1 MTNIE
6 LLDKHNYI
14 SKNTERESFDFILE
28 LSKQKMAYKYI
39 IARANQILRANKVI
53 SLELEYKEKGINI
66 LDMVNY
72 FYKQEKV
79 INDREYQVFTDKI
92 KCVDYQNIAINLFV
106 TTDRIKQIE
115 SSLIKKLQH
124 KRLLSEFLEIFP
136 IKEV

>member
-1 MTNIE
+1 MNH
-6 LLDKHNYI
+6 KHF
-14 SKNTERESFDFILE
+14 R
-28 LSKQKMAYKYI
+28 
-39 IARANQILRANKVI
+39 QILISNKVI

>member
-6 LLDKHNYI
+6 FLDKHNYI

-66 LDMVNY
+66 FDMVNY
-72 FYKQEKV
+72 FHKQEKV

-92 KCVDYQNIAINLFV
+92 KCLDYQNIAINLFV

-124 KRLLSEFLEIFP
+124 EKLISKFLEIFQ
-136 IKEV
+136 IKEG

>member
-6 LLDKHNYI
+6 FLDKHNYI

-53 SLELEYKEKGINI
+53 SLELEYKEKGISI
-66 LDMVNY
+66 FDMVNY
-72 FYKQEKV
+72 FHKQEKG
-79 INDREYQVFTDKI
+79 INDREYQVFIDRI
-92 KCVDYQNIAINLFV
+92 KCIDYQNIAINLFV
-106 TTDRIKQIE
+106 TGERIKQIE
-115 SSLIKKLQH
+115 SSLIVKLKH

-136 IKEV
+136 TKEG

>member
-6 LLDKHNYI
+6 FLDKHNYI

-53 SLELEYKEKGINI
+53 SLELEYKEKGISI
-66 LDMVNY
+66 FDMVNY
-72 FYKQEKV
+72 FHKQEKG

-92 KCVDYQNIAINLFV
+92 KCLDYQNIAINLFV

-124 KRLLSEFLEIFP
+124 EKLISKFLEIFP
-136 IKEV
+136 IKEG

>member
-6 LLDKHNYI
+6 FLDKHNYI